1 MMCWAAAEPGGSM
14 KHSERFV
21 AIVNTAIRYCKW
33 LIIILTVLICCS
45 GIRVINNYEV
55 GVVLR
60 FGRLVGQTRETQVRQ
75 PGLLLAFPYVI
86 DEVIKV
92 PVGKVQEVSITTHA
106 AAADPTY
113 ADVASTGYLI
123 TGDENILHI
132 DATLKYRISDP
143 VEYALYNNMPQD
155 TINGVVS
162 GVMTSCASSD
172 RVDGLLTDQ
181 KEEYARQVIAQSQTL
196 LNELQLG
203 VNIVSLEFQSITPP
217 SALNYHFD
225 QVNAAYVEKETKIQE
240 ANQYREKVIPNAK
253 ASADQLVSDAQV
265 SRSQGLTTANDR
277 VAEFYGLFEEYQ
289 RNQDVV
295 WERVFREKVTKI
307 IDKMG
312 GKIVLPEGEGTPQIF
327 LP

>member
-1 MMCWAAAEPGGSM
+1 M

-21 AIVNTAIRYCKW
+21 AIVNTAIQYCKW
-33 LIIILTVLICCS
+33 LILILVVLICCS

-60 FGRLVGQTRETQVRQ
+60 FGRLVGDTQEEQIKQ

-113 ADVASTGYLI
+113 ADIASTGSLI

-132 DATLKYRISDP
+132 NATLKYRI
-143 VEYALYNNMPQD
+143 
-155 TINGVVS
+155 TGVVS
-162 GVMTSCASSD
+162 GVMASCASSD
-172 RVDGLLTDQ
+172 SVDGLLTDQ
-181 KEEYARQVIAQSQTL
+181 KEEYAQEVIRQSQVRL
-196 LNELQLG
+196 DQLDLG
-203 VNIVSLEFQSITPP
+203 VTVIGLEFQSITPP
-217 SALNYHFD
+217 NALKYHFD

-240 ANQYREKVIPNAK
+240 AKQYREKVVPDAK
-253 ASADQLVSDAQV
+253 ATADTMVTDAQINQ
-265 SRSQGLTTANDR
+265 SQKLTTANDR
-277 VAEFYGLFEEYQ
+277 VAEFYGLLEEYQ

-295 WERVFREKVTKI
+295 QERVFREKVTAI
-307 IDKMG
+307 LNKMG
-312 GKIVLPEGEGTPQIF
+312 GKLVLPEGDGTPQIF

>member
-1 MMCWAAAEPGGSM
+1 M

-21 AIVNTAIRYCKW
+21 AIVNTAIQYCKW
-33 LIIILTVLICCS
+33 LILILVVLICCS

-60 FGRLVGQTRETQVRQ
+60 FGRLVGDTQEEQIKQ

-113 ADVASTGYLI
+113 ADIASTGYLI

-132 DATLKYRISDP
+132 NATLKYRITDP
-143 VEYALYNNMPQD
+143 VQYALYNSVPQD

-162 GVMTSCASSD
+162 GVMASCASSD
-172 RVDGLLTDQ
+172 SVDGLLTDQ
-181 KEEYARQVIAQSQTL
+181 KEEYAQEVIRQSQVRL
-196 LNELQLG
+196 DQLDLG
-203 VNIVSLEFQSITPP
+203 VTVIGLEFQSITPP
-217 SALNYHFD
+217 NALKYHFD

-240 ANQYREKVIPNAK
+240 AKQYREKVVPDAK
-253 ASADQLVSDAQV
+253 ARADTMVTDAQINQ
-265 SRSQGLTTANDR
+265 SQKLTTANDR
-277 VAEFYGLFEEYQ
+277 VAEFYGLLEEYQ

-295 WERVFREKVTKI
+295 QERVFREKVTAI
-307 IDKMG
+307 LNKMG
-312 GKIVLPEGEGTPQIF
+312 GKLVLPEGDGTPQIF